1 MIYSADRY
9 NLRNSSIKV
18 EALIHNM
25 VHKDTGKYI
34 FPFHSHSDFIEI
46 SMILEGEEI
55 VEFESGIYI
64 AKKGDIII
72 KNTGEL
78 HQESAKDDAH
88 LEEIT
93 VGLSGVNIDGL
104 PENTIIHQGVCPVIP
119 AYEYTLLLRELFMNS
134 LRLYEKSV
142 SRYSDAIK
150 MNIKMFLSTVMI
162 IIDEYSE
169 EKNQRERISSLV
181 YDVLTYID
189 KNYHKQIS
197 LDDVAKEFY
206 VSPYYLA
213 RQFKKEIGYSVNQY
227 IQNRRLG
234 EAERRLVF
242 EDTPVKEIATDCGYS
257 NLKYF
262 YSVFKTK
269 TGHTPV
275 EFRSLLQLYKNNE
288 KSIKNDEQ

>member
-1 MIYSADRY
+1 MIYNSNRY
-9 NLRNSSIKV
+9 DLRNSQIKV
-18 EALIHNM
+18 EALIHNE
-25 VHKDTGKYI
+25 VHKDTGRYI
-34 FPFHSHSDFIEI
+34 FPFHSHSDFLEI
-46 SMILEGEEI
+46 SMIFDGEEE
-55 VEFESGIYI
+55 VEFESGVYR
-64 AKKGDIII
+64 ARKGDIII
-72 KNTGEL
+72 KNAGAL
-78 HQESAKDDAH
+78 HQETAAEGSQ

-93 VGLSGVNIDGL
+93 IGLSGVSIDGL
-104 PENTIIHQGVCPVIP
+104 PENSLIHRGVCPVIP
-119 AYEYTLLLRELFMNS
+119 SNEYAGLLRELFMNA

-142 SRYSDAIK
+142 SRYSEVIK
-150 MNIKMFLSTVMI
+150 MNIRTFLSTVMI

-169 EKNQRERISSLV
+169 EGTKRERLSSLV
-181 YDVLTYID
+181 YDVLVYID

-197 LDDVAKEFY
+197 LDDIAKEFY

-213 RQFKKEIGYSVNQY
+213 RQFKKDIGYSVNQY

-242 EDTPVKEIATDCGYS
+242 EETPVKEIAADCGYT

-275 EFRSLLQLYKNNE
+275 EFRSLLQLYRKNERNVN
-288 KSIKNDEQ
+288 K